1 MGTDDD
7 DAYKLKKIRYTG
19 KDVCIVLQNLNGPC
33 PLIGIANVLLL
44 RGDVSIPQDH
54 GQIKSA
60 RLLELVSNH
69 ILERTKHST
78 DENLKYSVSEAIDA
92 LPRMQYG
99 LNVNIRFNDVEGFE
113 YMSDSTV
120 FDVLGI
126 RLLHGWLLDAN
137 DEETLR
143 VIGNSAYNQLA
154 ERLVEASENEQQA
167 SWLASVLKH

>member
-1 MGTDDD
+1 ML
-7 DAYKLKKIRYTG
+7 AF
-19 KDVCIVLQNLNGPC
+19 CIAFAFHLHSPGEGSIDEAAERRCAVAKRC
-33 PLIGIANVLLL
+33 PL
-44 RGDVSIPQDH
+44 
-54 GQIKSA
+54 
-60 RLLELVSNH
+60 
-69 ILERTKHST
+69 RTS

-154 ERLVEASENEQQA
+154 ERLVEASENEQQ
-167 SWLASVLKH
+167 